1 MKIVRFTINIGGY
14 DKDVCPDIMQINSY
28 DLFRN
33 NARNSRAIKLL
44 AHHFVDADISV
55 YYDANKWPAPLT
67 DEQIIDT
74 LGDGDMCARA
84 NGQRQGI
91 YEEIALALNRV
102 ADRQEKKILIRQGEY
117 YRKIGFPENGPVY
130 GYQPLIRRHTPK
142 VNAFFESW
150 WAETC
155 RWSYRDQVSF
165 PVVLSRH
172 PEIKVVEADLKY
184 LYTKS
189 TAHGGKV
196 FPTVIP
202 VSK

>member
-1 MKIVRFTINIGGY
+1 
-14 DKDVCPDIMQINSY
+14 
-28 DLFRN
+28 
-33 NARNSRAIKLL
+33 L
-44 AHHFVDADISV
+44 AHRFVDADISV

-74 LGDGDMCARA
+74 LGDGDMCARP
-84 NGQRQGI
+84 NGQRRGI
-91 YEEIALALNRV
+91 YEEIELALNRV
-102 ADRQEKKILIRQGEY
+102 ADRQEKKILMRQGDH
-117 YRKIGFPENGPVY
+117 YRKIGFPEVGPVY

-142 VNAFFESW
+142 VNAFFEAW
-150 WAETC
+150 WAEVC

-189 TAHGGKV
+189 TAHGGKT